1 MIKIEYIK
9 TINVAHPLGGALE
22 KEDIVIRPEQAFN
35 DLDDAWSYA
44 MAHDCNPFKNI
55 RVYEI

>member
-9 TINVAHPLGGALE
+9 TVEVDTFLG
-22 KEDIVIRPEQAFN
+22 KEDVVVRPEQAFN
-35 DLDDAWSYA
+35 DFDEAWAYA
-44 MAHDCNPFKNI
+44 MKHDCNPFKNI